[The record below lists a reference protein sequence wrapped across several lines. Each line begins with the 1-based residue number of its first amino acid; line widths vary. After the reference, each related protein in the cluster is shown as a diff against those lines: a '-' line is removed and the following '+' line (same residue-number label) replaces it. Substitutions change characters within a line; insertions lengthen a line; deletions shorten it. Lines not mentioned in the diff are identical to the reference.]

1 MAKPSGGIIPLYG
14 VVIHD
19 ACKDPK
25 TSVDH
30 LKQLRD
36 QARRQLEEQGDL
48 QGALQKLEAEI
59 GRRGYK

>member
-1 MAKPSGGIIPLYG
+1 MAERAGGMQPLYG

-36 QARRQLEEQGDL
+36 QARRQLQEQGDL
-48 QGALQKLEAEI
+48 HGALQKLEAEI
-59 GRRGYK
+59 GRRAHK